1 MEKIKLYKYF
11 DESEF
16 ACKETGRN
24 EIKPELIHMLDELRE
39 RCGFPFVITSG
50 YRDPTH
56 SAERNK
62 SFPRLGTHVQGIAAD
77 IAVSDG
83 TQRYKIVQEAHN
95 MGFGGI
101 GVAKSFVHVDMRTGT
116 PVMWTY

>member
-1 MEKIKLYKYF
+1 MYKYF

-16 ACKETGRN
+16 KCKETGLN
-24 EIKPELIHMLDELRE
+24 ETKAELIHSLDELRE

-50 YRDPTH
+50 YRAPSH
-56 SAERNK
+56 SSERNK
-62 SFPRLGTHVQGIAAD
+62 KFPRMGTHVQGIAAD
-77 IAVSDG
+77 IAVSNG
-83 TQRYKIVQEAHN
+83 EQRYKIVQEAHA

-101 GVAKSFVHVDMRTGT
+101 GVAKTFIHVDMRTGT